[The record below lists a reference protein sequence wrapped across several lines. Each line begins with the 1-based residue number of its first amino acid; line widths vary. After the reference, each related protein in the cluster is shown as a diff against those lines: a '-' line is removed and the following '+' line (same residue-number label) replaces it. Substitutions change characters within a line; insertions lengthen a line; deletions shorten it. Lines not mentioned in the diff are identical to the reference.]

1 MKVIHSISSGGFK
14 IRVGRN
20 ARSRCGKV
28 ANVISAEAFGFACV
42 MTDAAGNQFYGTQ
55 HAEAVTCKKCI
66 NLQTVGTIHAK
77 RTAPDAKCPA
87 ARAARTHAR
96 S

>member
-14 IRVGRN
+14 IKVGSS
-20 ARSRCGKV
+20 AKLRCGKSVNV
-28 ANVISAEAFGFACV
+28 ASRSYDYCMMV
-42 MTDAAGNQFYGTQ
+42 DATGNQFFGSPRV
-55 HAEAVTCKKCI
+55 EAVTCKKCI
-66 NLQTVGTIHAK
+66 NLQTVGTIHHAK
-77 RTAPDAKCPA
+77 RTAPDAKRSA